1 MRISEVSLTDA
12 QINDYIDGRL
22 SKQERAAVAA
32 VLLADPDLMHKVMR
46 MILINDVVRGLG
58 QHVMAEPLPD
68 TFKQILDKKKPSRS

>member
-1 MRISEVSLTDA
+1 MSLTDA

-32 VLLADPDLMHKVMR
+32 VLLADPDLMYKVMR

-58 QHVMAEPLPD
+58 RNVLNEPLPD
-68 TFKQILDKKKPSRS
+68 TFKEIVDKKKSDRSS

>member
-1 MRISEVSLTDA
+1 MSLTDA

-32 VLLADPDLMHKVMR
+32 VLLADPDLMYKVMR

-58 QHVMAEPLPD
+58 RNVLNEPLPD
-68 TFKQILDKKKPSRS
+68 TFKEIVDKKKSDGSS